1 MAQSAN
7 VEMPASYRTNLS
19 LTALAGWLLVLPAT
33 FFLAAAALRTLQ
45 PRQFQPARACWA
57 IFEWV
62 ATHFTHLDAAV
73 VFLALPSSLWRPVAL
88 RSGVSG
94 AGTRLCAGMRQPL
107 SPLFGASLAPF
118 AWWPRCSRPEAF
130 SVCCRPSDGG
140 LRP

>member
-7 VEMPASYRTNLS
+7 VEMPASNRMNLS

-73 VFLALPSSLWRPVAL
+73 VFLALPIIALAAGGAALWREWRGNTALRRDAATAVAL
-88 RSGVSG
+88 VRRQFGTLCLVATLLAAGGVLTFVVDHLMVG
-94 AGTRLCAGMRQPL
+94 
-107 SPLFGASLAPF
+107 
-118 AWWPRCSRPEAF
+118 
-130 SVCCRPSDGG
+130 
-140 LRP
+140 